1 MSEKATMRE
10 QILGSAQLFVQT
22 RGFHA
27 FSYAD
32 IAAAIGIRKASI
44 HYYFPAKTDLGR
56 EMIARYREEFRR
68 HCCRIDLRTP
78 EADGKLQQYA
88 HIFRDMLRS
97 GPSEGGVPI
106 CLCGVL
112 VSEWH
117 ALSEG
122 MQEEVAGFFRE
133 NEAWLAGVMNA
144 GRTGGCLRFEGPASL
159 QAQSFLS
166 GLEGAMQTA
175 RVYRDGTLYCTLAHQ
190 LLGQMGLNTLS
201 MDTLSLNTLVLETHP
216 AAESRR
222 LASSPA

>member
-1 MSEKATMRE
+1 MQQKVTMRE
-10 QILGSAQLFVQT
+10 QILSAAQLLVQT

-56 EMIARYREEFRR
+56 ETIARYREEFRQQ
-68 HCCRIDLRTP
+68 CCRIDLLTP

-97 GPSEGGVPI
+97 GPSGGDRL

-112 VSEWH
+112 VAEWY
-117 ALSEG
+117 ALSEE
-122 MQEEVAGFFRE
+122 MQEEAAGFFRE
-133 NEAWLAGVMNA
+133 NEAWLAAVMDA
-144 GRTGGCLRFEGPASL
+144 GRTDGSLRFEGPAAL
-159 QAQSFLS
+159 QAQAFLS

-175 RVYRDGTLYCTLAHQ
+175 RVYRDVTLYCTLAHQ
-190 LLGQMGLNTLS
+190 LLGQMGSSALDLS
-201 MDTLSLNTLVLETHP
+201 ALDLSTLVLETHP
-216 AAESRR
+216 AAESR
-222 LASSPA
+222 LFASSTA